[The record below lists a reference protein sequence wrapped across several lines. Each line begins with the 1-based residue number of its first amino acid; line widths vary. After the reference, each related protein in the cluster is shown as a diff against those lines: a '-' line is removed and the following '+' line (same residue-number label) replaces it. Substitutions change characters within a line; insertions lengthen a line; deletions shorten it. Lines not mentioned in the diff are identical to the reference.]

1 MIVSEISL
9 TLLLL
14 QEFSMAKL
22 FLWDILTGVKKIESD
37 VEKSDIKILTIE
49 NLFIEFSPSLSHL

>member
-1 MIVSEISL
+1 
-9 TLLLL
+9 
-14 QEFSMAKL
+14 MAKL